1 MIHRCRSIASLV
13 ACALALLI
21 NGPALAQ
28 NSAASPSISYT
39 RDIQPI
45 FTEKC
50 VACHACNDAACQLN
64 LGSAEGAQRG
74 GSKVPV
80 YQGERSTAV
89 DTTRLFYDA
98 STEEGWRK
106 KGFYSVLD
114 NQGSQAALMARM
126 LELGHKTSIEPNAK
140 LPDEIVLG
148 LNRTNMC
155 PLPQEF
161 DAYAGAHPKE
171 GMPLAVTG
179 LTDQQYQTL
188 QRWLSAGAPV
198 ETTSIQPNRA
208 EASQIAQW
216 EALLNRPGA
225 SEALAGRWLYE
236 HLFLAHVYF
245 EGGEPGHFF
254 QWVRSR
260 TPSGKA
266 VDIIASR
273 RPNDPPG
280 SEFYYRLV
288 PVNGVIVHKTHITY
302 PMGPHKLERVKQ
314 LFYSGDWQV
323 AALPGY
329 GPQRRANPF
338 ETFEAIPAAARY
350 QFMLDNAEYFVR
362 TFIRGPVCRGQIATD
377 VIRDNFWALFQDPSQ
392 DLYVTDA
399 RYRGEAT
406 PLLAMPG
413 QIDDVGSVLSLWRS
427 YRDKRNDYERLRRD
441 AYAHMAPP
449 TWSTLW
455 MGNDNALL
463 SIFRHFDSASVTK
476 GLIGDVPLTL
486 WLFDYPLLERTY
498 YQLAVNFDVFGNV
511 SHQLQTRLYFDLIR
525 NGAEVNFLRLMPA
538 GKRGEILDDW
548 YQNSGKIKMWMD
560 YQDIDTSTESALN
573 LDKHHATRDFGLKLL
588 QRTTGLNAAPDPINR
603 CVSAYCS
610 RPDQPEV
617 FRNAEQ
623 SLSRLVSR
631 PAAGLKVI
639 GQLPEATMLRI
650 EAPDGQRQVYSL
662 LRNRAHSNVAFLLGE
677 AYRYQPGLD
686 TLTLYPGVLSSYPNF
701 MFNVKTEDV
710 PEFVEDL
717 EAARDDQG
725 KFERIVQRWGIRRS
739 HPQFW
744 RYFHDLSSYIKETQP
759 IETGV
764 LDMNRYENL

>member
-1 MIHRCRSIASLV
+1 MVQRFIAASF
-13 ACALALLI
+13 ALLL
-21 NGPALAQ
+21 GGAAWAQ
-28 NSAASPSISYT
+28 APQSSPSISYT

-45 FTEKC
+45 FTQKC

-64 LGSAEGAQRG
+64 LGSAEGVQRG
-74 GSKVPV
+74 ASKVPV
-80 YQGERSTAV
+80 YQGERSEAV
-89 DTTRLFYDA
+89 PTTRLFYDA
-98 STEEGWRK
+98 QGEEAWRK

-114 NQGSQAALMARM
+114 AQGSQAALMARM
-126 LELGHKTSIEPNAK
+126 LELGHKTPLTPNAK

-148 LNRTNMC
+148 LERNNMC
-155 PLPQEF
+155 PLPHEF

-179 LTDQQYQTL
+179 LTDQEHQTL
-188 QRWLSAGAPV
+188 QRWLAAGAPV
-198 ETTSIQPNRA
+198 EYQPIQPSA
-208 EASQIAQW
+208 SEASQIAEW

-225 SEALAGRWLYE
+225 SEALVGRWLYE
-236 HLFLAHVYF
+236 HLFLAHIYF
-245 EGGEPGHFF
+245 TGGEPGHFF

-260 TPSGKA
+260 TPSGQP
-266 VDIIASR
+266 VDLIATR

-280 SEFYYRLV
+280 SDFYYRLM
-288 PVNGVIVHKTHITY
+288 PVQGVIVHKTHITY
-302 PMGPHKLERVKQ
+302 PMGPQKLKRVKQ
-314 LFYSGDWQV
+314 LFYSGDWQTTS
-323 AALPGY
+323 LPGY

-338 ETFEAIPAAARY
+338 ETFEAIPAVARY

-377 VIRDNFWALFQDPSQ
+377 VIRDNFWALFQEPAHDR
-392 DLYVTDA
+392 YVTDA
-399 RYRGEAT
+399 VYRGQAT

-413 QIDDVGSVLSLWRS
+413 QIDDVGSVLSLWRA
-427 YRDKRNDYERLRRD
+427 YRNKRNDYETLRRE
-441 AYAHMAPP
+441 AYAEMPP
-449 TWSTLW
+449 PSWSTLW
-455 MGNDNALL
+455 AGNDNALL
-463 SIFRHFDSASVTK
+463 SIFRHFDSASVSK
-476 GLIGDVPLTL
+476 GLIGDVPTTM

-538 GKRGEILDDW
+538 EKRGAILDDW
-548 YQNSGKIKMWMD
+548 YQNSGKVKMWLD
-560 YQDIDTSTESALN
+560 YTDIDTDTPSGLQ
-573 LDKHHATRDFGLKLL
+573 LDKHHAERDFGLKLL
-588 QRTTGLNAAPDPINR
+588 QRTASLNAAPDPINR
-603 CVSAYCS
+603 CTGAYCS
-610 RPDQPEV
+610 RPQMNAQ
-617 FRNAEQ
+617 FRDVEQ

-650 EAPDGQRQVYSL
+650 EGQGGQRQVYSL

-701 MFNVKTEDV
+701 MFNIPATEV
-710 PEFVEDL
+710 AAFVDAM
-717 EAARDDQG
+717 EAARDDTG
-725 KFERIVQRWGIRRS
+725 KFERIVERWGIRRS

-744 RYFHDLSSYIKETQP
+744 QYFHDLSTFIEETDP
-759 IETGV
+759 VEAGV